1 MSLLDLLKLPRR
13 ERKNTVS
20 SAYSQ
25 GILILRRLGT
35 VLHISHRGTIIVRTE
50 KVPPIGNK
58 SIVFDKKAQE
68 IGIIID
74 VFGPVRNPYV
84 AIRPNTEF
92 DAKKIIGQVLYMH
105 KK

>member
-1 MSLLDLLKLPRR
+1 M
-13 ERKNTVS
+13 
-20 SAYSQ
+20 
-25 GILILRRLGT
+25 
-35 VLHISHRGTIIVRTE
+35 
-50 KVPPIGNK
+50 GNK

-84 AIRPNTEF
+84 AIRPNTGF